1 MNTPASAARPN
12 DATPIPSADQASR
25 TPSAYRSSVPSIA
38 LLVLGITGLVI
49 FPLGLIFGLPAFIL
63 GLIGLK
69 KKSARKGVAI
79 AGLVCVGVAV
89 LFSPIALVFCPCFPP
104 IQPSRIVADHGKEIV
119 MAIVSAN
126 FERAAD
132 MHSEFWPVSGRW
144 HDSNEYFANLMDD
157 GDKTTLT
164 GIFFSNFAGGGV
176 DSATDMEEFKR
187 KGNIWTMLA
196 GIGTCNDSRM
206 PFIWTRN
213 LHLTQADLEDYVRN
227 PGVERSLAHRLD
239 PSVEPFGDNC
249 VVMIT
254 KGAKTFTIKA
264 SDLTTKTFFG
274 GALPEDVDQ
283 LEIVEPR
290 RTALGSSYG
299 SAERGSATRTTI
311 SSIES
316 AAQTW
321 ETRHFKKPDSLDRLL
336 QPDGDLAP
344 LLPVRAK
351 TDAWGNEIQYRLNGR
366 KVEIR
371 SAGPDGQMFTRDD
384 ITN

>member
-1 MNTPASAARPN
+1 MNTPAMPSPLAQTTMP
-12 DATPIPSADQASR
+12 PLPSAGQATM
-25 TPSAYRSSVPSIA
+25 TPPAYRSSVPSIA
-38 LLVLGITGLVI
+38 LLVLGITGLLL
-49 FPLGLIFGLPAFIL
+49 FPPGLFFGLPAFIL
-63 GLIGLK
+63 GLIGLM

-79 AGLVCVGVAV
+79 AGLVCSGIAV
-89 LFSPIALVFCPCFPP
+89 LLSCIILIDASSPP
-104 IQPSRIVADHGKEIV
+104 IQDSWIVAHHGKEIV

-126 FERAAD
+126 FVRAAD

-213 LHLTQADLEDYVRN
+213 LRLTQADLEDYVRN

-274 GALPEDVDQ
+274 GALPEDVDA
-283 LEIVEPR
+283 LEIVE
-290 RTALGSSYG
+290 SY
-299 SAERGSATRTTI
+299 
-311 SSIES
+311 
-316 AAQTW
+316 Q
-321 ETRHFKKPDSLDRLL
+321 K
-336 QPDGDLAP
+336 
-344 LLPVRAK
+344 
-351 TDAWGNEIQYRLNGR
+351 
-366 KVEIR
+366 
-371 SAGPDGQMFTRDD
+371 
-384 ITN
+384 